1 MGIWKHVTDGPY
13 VPTRYA
19 RQLERELH
27 IAKQAL
33 EALEAM
39 EAIQNF
45 SEDNLAK
52 NTSRNALKEINTL
65 SA

>member
-33 EALEAM
+33 EALEA
-39 EAIQNF
+39 IQNF

-52 NTSRNALKEINTL
+52 NTSRNALKEISTL